1 MSADEGESF
10 GRARTRA
17 KLRGGGRGSCRGV
30 SMCVCVCVCVN
41 GVNNDWG
48 GAEEG
53 GKGGEEYREGWWC
66 WTEGKARKRDRG
78 IGR

>member
-30 SMCVCVCVCVN
+30 SMCVCVCVN